1 MPEKELMIQLIQ
13 EAVGGCARHW
23 AEVIADHLLANDFRH
38 VPPKTKPEIDLTN
51 KCGSYMKAVPLRDT
65 CYIKC
70 LYLGS
75 IRQRSQVRCK
85 KCQLQPVTEEEAF

>member
-1 MPEKELMIQLIQ
+1 MTEKELMIQLIQ

-38 VPPKTKPEIDLTN
+38 VPQKTKPEIDLNN
-51 KCGSYMKAVPLRDT
+51 KCGSCMEAIQLRDT

-70 LYLGS
+70 RYLGS
-75 IRQRSQVRCK
+75 IRQRSQARCK
-85 KCQLQPVTEEEAF
+85 KYQQQPAAEEEVI